1 MAVTH
6 KELKDYYIN
15 GILDIIDDIYL
26 FDYDEDIVRMESE
39 LDDVEDRVREHIF
52 ELIDGSCYVIYTYQA
67 KEVIELLNYFTAF
80 DIGDITGERFDSYS
94 QCAYE
99 NIYMFISEEID
110 PDHLLDNFI
119 KVSGNR
125 TKMKKE
131 NA

>member
-39 LDDVEDRVREHIF
+39 QDDVEDRVREHIF
-52 ELIDGSCYVIYTYQA
+52 ELIDGSYYVIYTYQA

-80 DIGDITGERFDSYS
+80 DIGDMT
-94 QCAYE
+94 
-99 NIYMFISEEID
+99 
-110 PDHLLDNFI
+110 
-119 KVSGNR
+119 
-125 TKMKKE
+125 
-131 NA
+131 